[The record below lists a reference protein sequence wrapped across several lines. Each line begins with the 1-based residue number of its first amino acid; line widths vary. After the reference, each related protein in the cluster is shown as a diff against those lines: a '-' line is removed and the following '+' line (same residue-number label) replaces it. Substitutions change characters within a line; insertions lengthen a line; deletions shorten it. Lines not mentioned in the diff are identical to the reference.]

1 MSAKALN
8 VYEALRASGI
18 DESRARRAA
27 EAIDENTGEQIAEAE
42 ERTAD
47 RFVSK
52 GEYSRRMESTPVR
65 EETDSQYAELRADNR
80 DLRADNQELRAD
92 MKELR
97 ADVRD
102 LQVAVAKI
110 GQEIQYLRWGV
121 AAIAAVLIAE
131 FIGKFFS

>member
-18 DESRARRAA
+18 DEARARRAA

-65 EETDSQYAELRADNR
+65 EETDSQYAELRADNKEMR
-80 DLRADNQELRAD
+80 VDI
-92 MKELR
+92 KELR

-102 LQVAVAKI
+102 LQVGMAKI
-110 GQEIQYLRWGV
+110 AQEIQYLRWGV

>member
-18 DESRARRAA
+18 DEARARRAA

-65 EETDSQYAELRADNR
+65 EETDSQYAELRADI
-80 DLRADNQELRAD
+80 
-92 MKELR
+92 KELR

-102 LQVAVAKI
+102 LQVGMAKI
-110 GQEIQYLRWGV
+110 AQEIQYLRWGV

>member
-18 DESRARRAA
+18 DEARARRAA

-52 GEYSRRMESTPVR
+52 GEYSRRMENTPVR
-65 EETDSQYAELRADNR
+65 EETDSQYAELRADI
-80 DLRADNQELRAD
+80 
-92 MKELR
+92 KELR

-102 LQVAVAKI
+102 LQVGMAKI
-110 GQEIQYLRWGV
+110 AQEIQYLRWGV